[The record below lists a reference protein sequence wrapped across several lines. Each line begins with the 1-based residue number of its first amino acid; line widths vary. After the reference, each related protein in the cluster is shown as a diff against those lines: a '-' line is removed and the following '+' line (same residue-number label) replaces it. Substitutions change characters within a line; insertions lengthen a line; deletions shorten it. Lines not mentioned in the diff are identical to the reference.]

1 MSMHMF
7 SPQKGREY
15 MNKKSL
21 NELNLMDNFLFG
33 SVVTYPGIGE
43 EFGRKL
49 LKIIFGR
56 DFGKLRI
63 TPQKVYYGSDTGLH
77 GARLDVYIEE
87 DEEALVAGEAA
98 TVYDV
103 EPEKNET
110 DAAVKALPK
119 RVRFY
124 HAKIDTRSL
133 RAGETYKNLK
143 NVIIIMMVPFDP
155 FGLDRMVYT
164 IKSGCMEEPDM
175 PYEDGART
183 LFLYT
188 KGTKGNP
195 SKELQELLKYMEYT
209 NAQNATNHDLQEI
222 HRMIETVKY
231 DAGVT
236 GDYMRLM
243 QDEEVLLERGIEQ
256 GKLVG
261 TQQNIIDLL
270 EQAGTVSQELSER
283 ICEEQELA
291 TLKIWLKYAAK
302 ATSIQEFE
310 TMIE

>member
-1 MSMHMF
+1 MKRKALSEM
-7 SPQKGREY
+7 
-15 MNKKSL
+15 
-21 NELNLMDNFLFG
+21 NLMDNFLFG

-43 EFGRKL
+43 EFSRRL

-56 DFGKLRI
+56 DFGKLHI
-63 TPQKVYYGSDTGLH
+63 TPQKVYYGNDTGLH
-77 GARLDVYIEE
+77 GTRLDVYIEE
-87 DEEALVAGEAA
+87 DEEALVSGDVA

-103 EPEKNET
+103 EPEKNNSDT
-110 DAAVKALPK
+110 SVKALPK

-143 NVIIIMMVPFDP
+143 NVIIIMIVPFDP
-155 FGLDRMVYT
+155 FGMDRMVYT

-195 SKELQELLKYMEYT
+195 SRELKELLCYMEYT
-209 NAQNATNHDLQEI
+209 SAQNAINHDLQEI
-222 HRMIETVKY
+222 HRMIENVKY
-231 DAGVT
+231 DIGVT

-243 QDEEVLLERGIEQ
+243 EDEEYLRECGIREGIQQSIVNILKKRFEMTDEVNRKIYEQ
-256 GKLVG
+256 QDLDRLNAWLIYATEVENLNAFCEKIN
-261 TQQNIIDLL
+261 NI
-270 EQAGTVSQELSER
+270 EL
-283 ICEEQELA
+283 
-291 TLKIWLKYAAK
+291 
-302 ATSIQEFE
+302 
-310 TMIE
+310 

>member
-1 MSMHMF
+1 M
-7 SPQKGREY
+7 
-15 MNKKSL
+15 
-21 NELNLMDNFLFG
+21 
-33 SVVTYPGIGE
+33 
-43 EFGRKL
+43 
-49 LKIIFGR
+49 
-56 DFGKLRI
+56 
-63 TPQKVYYGSDTGLH
+63 
-77 GARLDVYIEE
+77 YIEE
-87 DEEALVAGEAA
+87 DDEALVAGDVA

-103 EPEKNET
+103 EPEKN
-110 DAAVKALPK
+110 DSGSAVMALPK

-133 RAGETYKNLK
+133 KAGENYKNLK
-143 NVIIIMMVPFDP
+143 NVIIIMIVPFDP

-243 QDEEVLLERGIEQ
+243 EDEDVLLERGIIQ
-256 GKLVG
+256 G

-283 ICEEQELA
+283 ICEEQDLA

-302 ATSIQEFE
+302 ATSIEDFTSKISCQ
-310 TMIE
+310 

>member
-1 MSMHMF
+1 MKRKALS
-7 SPQKGREY
+7 
-15 MNKKSL
+15 
-21 NELNLMDNFLFG
+21 ELNLMDNFLFG
-33 SVVTYPGIGE
+33 SVVTYPRIGE
-43 EFGRKL
+43 EFSRKL

-87 DEEALVAGEAA
+87 DEEALVAGDAA

-110 DAAVKALPK
+110 DAAVKSLPK

-143 NVIIIMMVPFDP
+143 NVIIIMIVPFDP

-195 SKELQELLKYMEYT
+195 SKELQELLKYME
-209 NAQNATNHDLQEI
+209 NSGPENVTNHDLQEI

-231 DAGVT
+231 DGGVT

-243 QDEEVLLERGIEQ
+243 EDEEYLRECAMQEGLLQGKQQDIIELLEEYAPVSEE
-256 GKLVG
+256 LVAR
-261 TQQNIIDLL
+261 IHAECDL
-270 EQAGTVSQELSER
+270 S
-283 ICEEQELA
+283 I
-291 TLKIWLKYAAK
+291 LKTWLQYAAK
-302 ATSIQEFE
+302 STSLEEFLE
-310 TMIE
+310 KIEQN

>member
-1 MSMHMF
+1 MKRKALSEM
-7 SPQKGREY
+7 
-15 MNKKSL
+15 
-21 NELNLMDNFLFG
+21 NLMDNFLFG

-43 EFGRKL
+43 EFSRKL
-49 LKIIFGR
+49 LKIIFNR
-56 DFGKLRI
+56 DFGKLHI
-63 TPQKVYYGSDTGLH
+63 TPQKVYYGSDTELH

-87 DEEALVAGEAA
+87 DEEAQIVGDVT

-103 EPEKNET
+103 EPEQN
-110 DAAVKALPK
+110 DSVAAVKSLPK

-143 NVIIIMMVPFDP
+143 NVIIIMIVPFDP

-195 SKELQELLKYMEYT
+195 SKELQELLRYME
-209 NAQNATNHDLQEI
+209 NSKPQNATNYDLQEI

-231 DAGVT
+231 DGGVT

-243 QDEEVLLERGIEQ
+243 QDEEYLRECGIREGIQQGIQQSIIELLETHAPIS
-256 GKLVG
+256 
-261 TQQNIIDLL
+261 D
-270 EQAGTVSQELSER
+270 ELSSK
-283 ICEEQELA
+283 IKEQEDVEI
-291 TLKIWLKYAAK
+291 LKCWLQYAAK
-302 ATSIQEFE
+302 TDSVEEF
-310 TMIE
+310 MNIM

>member
-1 MSMHMF
+1 MKRKALSEM
-7 SPQKGREY
+7 
-15 MNKKSL
+15 
-21 NELNLMDNFLFG
+21 NLMDNFLFG

-43 EFGRKL
+43 EFSRKL

-87 DEEALVAGEAA
+87 DEEALVAGDAA

-110 DAAVKALPK
+110 DAAVKSLPK

-124 HAKIDTRSL
+124 HAKIDARCL
-133 RAGETYKNLK
+133 KAGETYKNLK
-143 NVIIIMMVPFDP
+143 NVIIIMIVPFDP

-209 NAQNATNHDLQEI
+209 NAGNATNHDLQEI
-222 HRMIETVKY
+222 HRMIENVKY

-243 QDEEVLLERGIEQ
+243 EDEEYLRECAMQEGREEGRQEGILLATR
-256 GKLVG
+256 
-261 TQQNIIDLL
+261 QNVVDLL
-270 EQAGTVSQELSER
+270 KEYASVSEELVAR
-283 ICEEQELA
+283 IHAEGDLSI
-291 TLKIWLKYAAK
+291 LKTWLQYAAK
-302 ATSIQEFE
+302 STSLEEFLE
-310 TMIE
+310 KIEQN

>member
-1 MSMHMF
+1 MKRKALS
-7 SPQKGREY
+7 
-15 MNKKSL
+15 
-21 NELNLMDNFLFG
+21 ELNLMDNFLFG

-43 EFGRKL
+43 EFSRKL

-87 DEEALVAGEAA
+87 DEEALVSGDAA
-98 TVYDV
+98 TVFDV

-110 DAAVKALPK
+110 DAAVKSLPK

-133 RAGETYKNLK
+133 RAGETYRNLK
-143 NVIIIMMVPFDP
+143 NVIIIMIVPFDP

-188 KGTKGNP
+188 RGTKGNP
-195 SKELQELLKYMEYT
+195 SKELQELLKYME
-209 NAQNATNHDLQEI
+209 NSEPQNVTNHDLQEI

-231 DAGVT
+231 DGGVT

-243 QDEEVLLERGIEQ
+243 EDEEYLRECALQEGILL
-256 GKLVG
+256 G
-261 TQQNIIDLL
+261 TRQNIIKLL
-270 EQAGTVSQELSER
+270 EARFLISAEVREKICAQEDLEV
-283 ICEEQELA
+283 LDV
-291 TLKIWLKYAAK
+291 WLQYAAT
-302 ATSIQEFE
+302 ASSQQEFLE
-310 TMIE
+310 KIVNH

>member
-1 MSMHMF
+1 MKRKALS
-7 SPQKGREY
+7 
-15 MNKKSL
+15 
-21 NELNLMDNFLFG
+21 ELNLMDNFLFG

-43 EFGRKL
+43 EFSRKL

-87 DEEALVAGEAA
+87 DEEALVAGDAA

-110 DAAVKALPK
+110 DAAVKSLPK

-143 NVIIIMMVPFDP
+143 NVIIIMIVPFDP

-195 SKELQELLKYMEYT
+195 SKELQELLKYME
-209 NAQNATNHDLQEI
+209 NSGPENVTNHDLQEI

-231 DAGVT
+231 DGGVT

-243 QDEEVLLERGIEQ
+243 EDEEYLRECAMQEGREEGRQEGILLATR
-256 GKLVG
+256 
-261 TQQNIIDLL
+261 QNIIKLL
-270 EQAGTVSQELSER
+270 EARFLISAEVREKICAQEDLE
-283 ICEEQELA
+283 ILDA
-291 TLKIWLKYAAK
+291 WLQYAAT
-302 ATSIQEFE
+302 ASSQQEFLE
-310 TMIE
+310 KIVNH

>member
-1 MSMHMF
+1 MKRKALS
-7 SPQKGREY
+7 
-15 MNKKSL
+15 
-21 NELNLMDNFLFG
+21 ELNLMDNFLFG

-43 EFGRKL
+43 EFSRKL

-87 DEEALVAGEAA
+87 DEEALVAGDAA

-110 DAAVKALPK
+110 DAAVKSLPK

-143 NVIIIMMVPFDP
+143 NVIIIMIVPFDP

-195 SKELQELLKYMEYT
+195 SKELQELLKYME
-209 NAQNATNHDLQEI
+209 NSGPENVTNHDLQEI

-243 QDEEVLLERGIEQ
+243 EDEEYLRECAMQEGLLQGKQQDIIELLEEYASVSEE
-256 GKLVG
+256 LVARIHAEG
-261 TQQNIIDLL
+261 DL
-270 EQAGTVSQELSER
+270 S
-283 ICEEQELA
+283 I
-291 TLKIWLKYAAK
+291 LKTWLQYAAK
-302 ATSIQEFE
+302 STSLEEFLE
-310 TMIE
+310 KIDNN

>member
-1 MSMHMF
+1 
-7 SPQKGREY
+7 
-15 MNKKSL
+15 MNKKPL

-43 EFGRKL
+43 EFSRKL

-87 DEEALVAGEAA
+87 DEEALVSGDMA

-133 RAGETYKNLK
+133 RAGESYKNLK

-195 SKELQELLKYMEYT
+195 SRELQELLKYMEYT
-209 NAQNATNHDLQEI
+209 NAENATNHDLQEI

-243 QDEEVLLERGIEQ
+243 EDEEVLLERGIKQ
-256 GKLVG
+256 GMQLG
-261 TQQNIIDLL
+261 TQRGIQQSIIKVLEARFPISDEIRKKICTQEDL
-270 EQAGTVSQELSER
+270 R
-283 ICEEQELA
+283 ILDRWLLA
-291 TLKIWLKYAAK
+291 AAN
-302 ATSIQEFE
+302 AASIQAFE
-310 TMIE
+310 TMMEPEA

>member
-1 MSMHMF
+1 MKRKAF
-7 SPQKGREY
+7 S
-15 MNKKSL
+15 
-21 NELNLMDNFLFG
+21 ELNLMDNFLFG

-43 EFGRKL
+43 EFSRKL

-56 DFGKLRI
+56 NFGKLRI

-87 DEEALVAGEAA
+87 DEEAQIVGDVA

-103 EPEKNET
+103 EPEQN
-110 DAAVKALPK
+110 DSAAAVKSLPK

-124 HAKIDTRSL
+124 HAKIDARCL
-133 RAGETYKNLK
+133 KAGETYKNLK
-143 NVIIIMMVPFDP
+143 NVIIIMIVPFDP

-209 NAQNATNHDLQEI
+209 NAGNATNHDLQEI

-243 QDEEVLLERGIEQ
+243 EDEDVLLERGIRQ
-256 GKLVG
+256 W
-261 TQQNIIDLL
+261 TQQSIVDLL
-270 EQAGTVSQELSER
+270 EEYAPVSEELVAR
-283 ICEEQELA
+283 IHAEGDLSI
-291 TLKIWLKYAAK
+291 LKTWLQYAAK
-302 ATSIQEFE
+302 STSPEEFLE
-310 TMIE
+310 KIEQN

>member
-1 MSMHMF
+1 MF
-7 SPQKGREY
+7 SPQKGRGY
-15 MNKKSL
+15 MNKKPL

-43 EFGRKL
+43 EFSRKL

-63 TPQKVYYGSDTGLH
+63 TPQKVYYGSHTGLH

-87 DEEALVAGEAA
+87 DEEALVSGDVA

-164 IKSGCMEEPDM
+164 IKSGCIEEPDM

-243 QDEEVLLERGIEQ
+243 EDEEVLLERG
-256 GKLVG
+256 
-261 TQQNIIDLL
+261 TQRGIQKSIIKLL
-270 EQAGTVSQELSER
+270 EIRFPISVEIREKICAQED
-283 ICEEQELA
+283 
-291 TLKIWLKYAAK
+291 LKILDEWLLIAAK
-302 ATSIQEFE
+302 ATSIEDFTSKISCQ
-310 TMIE
+310 

>member
-1 MSMHMF
+1 M
-7 SPQKGREY
+7 
-15 MNKKSL
+15 
-21 NELNLMDNFLFG
+21 NLMDNFLFG
-33 SVVTYPGIGE
+33 SVVTYPEIGE
-43 EFGRKL
+43 EFSRKL
-49 LKIIFGR
+49 LKIIFNR

-63 TPQKVYYGSDTGLH
+63 TPQKVYYGSDTEFH

-87 DEEALVAGEAA
+87 DGEALVAGDVA

-133 RAGETYKNLK
+133 KAGESYKNLK
-143 NVIIIMMVPFDP
+143 NVIIIMIVPFDP

-243 QDEEVLLERGIEQ
+243 EDEEVLLERG
-256 GKLVG
+256 
-261 TQQNIIDLL
+261 TQRGIQKSIIKLL
-270 EQAGTVSQELSER
+270 EIRFPISVEIREKICAQED
-283 ICEEQELA
+283 
-291 TLKIWLKYAAK
+291 LKILDEWLLIAAK
-302 ATSIQEFE
+302 ATSIEDFTSKISCQ
-310 TMIE
+310 